1 MKEKNTSK
9 NNLTLI
15 SEKEFKKQIE
25 FHVLHQFS
33 FLGFLQEVKEGDD
46 HIFGISVDA
55 DNFTSLFER
64 VLWNMA
70 GQEMSYEYSIRHLL
84 NLLRRKHVNKG
95 RHVCRELG
103 AIVL

>member
-1 MKEKNTSK
+1 MKKNTSK

-15 SEKEFKKQIE
+15 SEKEFKKHIE
-25 FHVLHQFS
+25 FHVLHKFS
-33 FLGFLQEVKEGDD
+33 FLGFLEEVKEGYD
-46 HIFGISVDA
+46 HILGISVDA
-55 DNFTSLFER
+55 DNFTSFFEH
-64 VLWNMA
+64 VLWNIA

-95 RHVCRELG
+95 RHVFRELG